1 MKRLSEI
8 LPGALGKPEVLRAAR
23 AMRALRRWDAVV
35 GATLAAKT
43 TPDRFDHGVVWVS
56 AAGSAWAQELR
67 MRREAVLAK
76 LNVLAGEPSLFRD
89 MRVCV
94 GPVQPEP
101 SPHAARVL

>member
-35 GATLAAKT
+35 GSTLAAKSA
-43 TPDRFDHGVVWVS
+43 PDRFDHGVVWVA

-67 MRREAVLAK
+67 MRREAILAK
-76 LNVLAGEPSLFRD
+76 LNAVAGEPSLFRD
-89 MRVCV
+89 IRVCV
-94 GPVQPEP
+94 GPVESEP
-101 SPHAARVL
+101 SPNAARML